1 MAFQLIDDLLG
12 IWGVADRTGKPVRSD
27 LASRKKSLPVVA
39 AMASG
44 SDAGQRLSEIYG
56 TDGELGDE
64 LLAAAAQAVDD
75 AGGRA
80 WATEEAH
87 RETVAAHAIIARL
100 DVPQDVRADLE
111 ALTDPARRAGSVTGA
126 EPSSG
131 DHPTTGGRRWRISH
145 VPVTGSTNADL
156 AAAAASGAPDGTV
169 LVTDEQTAG
178 RGRLGRQWQAP
189 AGSSLMFSALV
200 RPGSVPAAR
209 RGWVG
214 AILGLAIV
222 DAIRTVGPVRP
233 QLKWPNDVLIG
244 EAKVAGI
251 LAELV
256 DDGIVVGSGINL
268 TQTADELPIST
279 ATSLA
284 LSGAP
289 GVRRDD
295 LLTTILEHFGALLA
309 DWEAADG
316 DVTGGSPPTG
326 QVRPT
331 AVRQVG
337 KGNGRHSIL
346 DRYKQ
351 NLSTLGRAVTVHLP
365 DDRRLSG
372 IARDITADG
381 LLVVV
386 DEDGAS
392 HRFAAGD
399 VVHVRR

>member
-1 MAFQLIDDLLG
+1 
-12 IWGVADRTGKPVRSD
+12 
-27 LASRKKSLPVVA
+27 
-39 AMASG
+39 
-44 SDAGQRLSEIYG
+44 
-56 TDGELGDE
+56 
-64 LLAAAAQAVDD
+64 
-75 AGGRA
+75 
-80 WATEEAH
+80 
-87 RETVAAHAIIARL
+87 
-100 DVPQDVRADLE
+100 
-111 ALTDPARRAGSVTGA
+111 VTGPG
-126 EPSSG
+126 PSSG
-131 DHPTTGGRRWRISH
+131 AHPTTGGRHWRISH

-200 RPGSVPAAR
+200 RPASVPAAR

-222 DAIRTVGPVRP
+222 DAIRTVGPIRP

-244 EAKVAGI
+244 EAQVAGI

-284 LSGAP
+284 LSGAR

-295 LLTTILEHFGALLA
+295 LLTTILQHFGALLA

-316 DVTGGSPPTG
+316 DVTGGSPP
-326 QVRPT
+326 
-331 AVRQVG
+331 
-337 KGNGRHSIL
+337 NGGPADSGPANGDPAEGGPAEGGPANGSPANSIL

-365 DDRRLSG
+365 GDRRLSG

>member
-1 MAFQLIDDLLG
+1 M
-12 IWGVADRTGKPVRSD
+12 
-27 LASRKKSLPVVA
+27 
-39 AMASG
+39 
-44 SDAGQRLSEIYG
+44 
-56 TDGELGDE
+56 
-64 LLAAAAQAVDD
+64 
-75 AGGRA
+75 
-80 WATEEAH
+80 
-87 RETVAAHAIIARL
+87 
-100 DVPQDVRADLE
+100 
-111 ALTDPARRAGSVTGA
+111 
-126 EPSSG
+126 
-131 DHPTTGGRRWRISH
+131 
-145 VPVTGSTNADL
+145 
-156 AAAAASGAPDGTV
+156 
-169 LVTDEQTAG
+169 
-178 RGRLGRQWQAP
+178 
-189 AGSSLMFSALV
+189 
-200 RPGSVPAAR
+200 
-209 RGWVG
+209 
-214 AILGLAIV
+214 
-222 DAIRTVGPVRP
+222 
-233 QLKWPNDVLIG
+233 KWPNDVLIG

-284 LSGAP
+284 LSGAR

-316 DVTGGSPPTG
+316 DVTGGGPANGDPAEGDPAEGEPANGSP
-326 QVRPT
+326 
-331 AVRQVG
+331 A
-337 KGNGRHSIL
+337 NSIL

-365 DDRRLSG
+365 GDRRLSG